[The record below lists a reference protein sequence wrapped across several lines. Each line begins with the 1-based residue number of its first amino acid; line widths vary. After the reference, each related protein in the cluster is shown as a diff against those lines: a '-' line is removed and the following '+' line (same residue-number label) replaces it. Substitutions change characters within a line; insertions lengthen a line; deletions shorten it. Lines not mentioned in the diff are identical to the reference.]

1 MRAEHEYNRE
11 VWNQMVTRTE
21 KVIEGYRYYGRS
33 NLANVNAYSA
43 ALKQVGSEYGYTS
56 WLYGAIGFPFLF
68 RTIEDVNTEPV
79 LHDLPHERIVGLL
92 NNLGVRVEGMSEVA
106 SGERLTALR
115 EEAWNTVREKVDR
128 GIPCFG
134 RGFYFSYG
142 ETSVVQGYDA
152 AEETYI
158 ISCWHDIKSVL
169 RHTLGERDG
178 LVDLHWMTRGGRAED
193 DRRTVRD
200 ALALAVE
207 YAEGRLTS
215 ADTYVG
221 AAAYRHWA
229 EQLRKGAVDGWF
241 LAYAAHEW
249 DTVKTHGFKFLT
261 EAKERLGVGAPSALD
276 RAIREFGAVQVRI
289 HQVYELFPW
298 SQPRG
303 LIADTERRLEAAR
316 LLEEAGPHDVAA
328 IEAFRSVVDELGENA
343 DGSGDVSA

>member
-1 MRAEHEYNRE
+1 MTTH
-11 VWNQMVTRTE
+11 TG

-43 ALKQVGSEYGYTS
+43 ALKQVGNEYGYTP
-56 WLYGAIGFPFLF
+56 WLYGAIGFPFMF
-68 RTIEDVNTEPV
+68 RTTENVNTEPV
-79 LHDLPHERIVGLL
+79 LHELPHGRIVGLL

-106 SGERLTALR
+106 SGERLAALR
-115 EEAWNTVREKVDR
+115 EEAWNTLRDKVDS

-134 RGFYFSYG
+134 RGFYFSHG
-142 ETSVVQGYDA
+142 ETSVVQGYA
-152 AEETYI
+152 AVEETYL

-169 RHTLGERDG
+169 RHTLGELDG
-178 LVDLHWMTRGGRAED
+178 LVDLHWMTSGGKAED

-200 ALALAVE
+200 ALALAVD
-207 YAEGRLTS
+207 YAEGLLTS
-215 ADTYVG
+215 TDTYVS

-241 LAYAAHEW
+241 FAYAAHEW
-249 DTVKTHGFKFLT
+249 DTLKTHGYKFLK

-276 RAIREFGAVQVRI
+276 RAIREFGAVQDRI
-289 HQVYELFPW
+289 HRVYELFPW

-316 LLEEAGPHDVAA
+316 LLEEAAPHDVAT
-328 IEAFRSVVDELGENA
+328 IEAFRSVVAELGESA
-343 DGSGDVSA
+343 DDSGGMSA

>member
-1 MRAEHEYNRE
+1 MDT
-11 VWNQMVTRTE
+11 QMD

-43 ALKQVGSEYGYTS
+43 ALKQVGSEYGYTP

-68 RTIEDVNTEPV
+68 RTVENVNTEPV
-79 LHDLPHERIVGLL
+79 MHELPHDRIVALL
-92 NNLGVRVEGMSEVA
+92 NNLGVRVDGISEVA
-106 SGERLTALR
+106 SGERLAALR
-115 EEAWNTVREKVDR
+115 DEAWHTLRAKVDD
-128 GIPCFG
+128 GVPCFG

-142 ETSVVQGYDA
+142 ETSVVQGYNA

-158 ISCWHDIKSVL
+158 ISCWHDIKSVS

-178 LVDLHWMTRGGRAED
+178 LVDLYWMTPGGRAED

-215 ADTYVG
+215 AETYVG
-221 AAAYRHWA
+221 AAAYAHWVD
-229 EQLRKGAVDGWF
+229 QLRKGAVDGWYF
-241 LAYAAHEW
+241 AYAAHEW
-249 DTVKTHGFKFLT
+249 DTVKTHGYKFLA
-261 EAKERLGVGAPSALD
+261 EAKERLGKEAPAALD
-276 RAIREFGAVQVRI
+276 RAIREFGAVHDRI
-289 HQVYELFPW
+289 RRVYELFPW

-316 LLEEAGPHDVAA
+316 LLEEAAPHDIGA
-328 IEAFRSVVDELGENA
+328 IEAFRSVVAELSENSE
-343 DGSGDVSA
+343 GSGMSA